1 MAIKDILIAMN
12 RFWLGGS
19 ACAGKTSV
27 ARLLAAEHGLTLY
40 SCDDCFEE
48 HRRRADP
55 VRHPDFHRLMDMPM
69 EKLWARPVEVQS
81 AELLRFYRD
90 ELLMVLEDLERISG
104 PVLVEGVGLL
114 PERIAEICPDPRRVL
129 LLISTPE
136 FRRQAYLKRG
146 PLVRKLLSQC
156 REPEKAFIR
165 WMERDDRVAQRLSA
179 GARRSGLSVL
189 KINGRQTVE
198 EIARQAATR
207 FFPTLAGR
215 PAATL
220 E

>member
-1 MAIKDILIAMN
+1 MN

-27 ARLLAAEHGLTLY
+27 ARLLAVEHGLTLY
-40 SCDDCFEE
+40 SCDDSFEE

-55 VRHPDFHRLMDMPM
+55 VRHPDFTRLMDLPM
-69 EKLWARPVEVQS
+69 ETLWARPMETQA
-81 AELLRFYRD
+81 AELLRFYQD
-90 ELLMVLEDLERISG
+90 ELDMILEDLQSLAG

-114 PERIAEICPDPRRVL
+114 PERIADLCPDPRRTL

-146 PLVRKLLSQC
+146 PMVRKLLSQC
-156 REPEKAFIR
+156 RDPEKAFIR
-165 WMERDDRVAQRLSA
+165 WMERDDRIAQRLASD
-179 GARRSGLSVL
+179 ARRYGLKTL

-198 EIARQAATR
+198 EIARLAAAS
-207 FFPTLAGR
+207 FALSDPGR
-215 PAATL
+215 P
-220 E
+220 

>member
-1 MAIKDILIAMN
+1 MN

-40 SCDDCFEE
+40 SCDDGFEE

-55 VRHPDFHRLMDMPM
+55 ARHPDFHRLMDMPM
-69 EKLWARPVEVQS
+69 EKLWARPVEAQA

-90 ELLMVLEDLERISG
+90 ELDMVLEDLQSLAE
-104 PVLVEGVGLL
+104 PVLAEGVGLL
-114 PERIAEICPDPRRVL
+114 PERIAEICPDRRRVL

-156 REPEKAFIR
+156 RDPEKAFIR
-165 WMERDDRVAQRLSA
+165 WMERDDKIAQRLAA
-179 GARRSGLSVL
+179 GARRYGLKVL

-198 EIARQAATR
+198 EVARLAAR
-207 FFPTLAGR
+207 SLALTEPSR
-215 PAATL
+215 P
-220 E
+220 

>member
-1 MAIKDILIAMN
+1 MN

-40 SCDDCFEE
+40 SCDDSFEE

-55 VRHPDFHRLMDMPM
+55 VRHPDFHRMMDMPM
-69 EKLWARPVEVQS
+69 EKLWARPVEAQA

-90 ELLMVLEDLERISG
+90 ELDMVFEDLEGLAG

-114 PERIAEICPDPRRVL
+114 PERIVEICPDRRRVL

-156 REPEKAFIR
+156 RDPEKAFIR
-165 WMERDDRVAQRLSA
+165 WMERDDKIAQRLA
-179 GARRSGLSVL
+179 TGARRYGLKVL

-198 EIARQAATR
+198 EVARLAAR
-207 FFPTLAGR
+207 SLALTEPSR
-215 PAATL
+215 P
-220 E
+220 